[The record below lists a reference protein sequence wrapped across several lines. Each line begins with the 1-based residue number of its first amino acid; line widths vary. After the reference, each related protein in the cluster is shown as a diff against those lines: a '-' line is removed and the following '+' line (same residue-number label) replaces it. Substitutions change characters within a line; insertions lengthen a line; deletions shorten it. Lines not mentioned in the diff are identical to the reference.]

1 MRAIAASQM
10 RACRSA
16 IVPVSSSSS
25 SSSWDGSGGGG
36 REPTS
41 VPSGFS
47 QRQCPGPPSSR

>member
-1 MRAIAASQM
+1 MREIAASQM